1 MAPAGIRSAPAPSL
15 SSYGRYDV
23 RPAIEGVM
31 AALQRLRE
39 QGRSLLVVEQ
49 RVDLAL
55 RVFDRVYVLAGG
67 EIVVD
72 EAADAIDSEGRALIA
87 AHLG

>member
-1 MAPAGIRSAPAPSL
+1 
-15 SSYGRYDV
+15 
-23 RPAIEGVM
+23 M

-55 RVFDRVYVLAGG
+55 RVCDRVYVLAGG

-72 EAADAIDSEGRALIA
+72 EAADARSTPRAGR
-87 AHLG
+87 